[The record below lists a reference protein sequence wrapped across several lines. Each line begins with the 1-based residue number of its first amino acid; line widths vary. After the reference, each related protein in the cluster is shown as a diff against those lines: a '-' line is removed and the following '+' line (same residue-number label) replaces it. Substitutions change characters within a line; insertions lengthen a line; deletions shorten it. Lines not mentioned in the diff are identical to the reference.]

1 MFKLYS
7 GLALFI
13 TLSSLTLSAKEIH
26 EIFHEIK
33 HNVVVIKTNEKKS
46 TPTRE
51 RLMATY
57 KGMGSGVIISG
68 DGKVV
73 TASHVVQTANEI
85 TIELLNGQK
94 SPAYVVSSNTQADV
108 ALLQMEYLPRVPSV
122 AELGDS
128 DEVNIGEEI
137 FIVGAPYG
145 ATHTLTVGHI
155 SARRIPNRI
164 SGYMVDLEYLQTDA
178 AVNMGNSGG
187 PMFNTQGE
195 VIGIVSYLL
204 SNSGGFEGIGFAV
217 TLNLVSDLLLKSKS
231 FWSGAESY
239 RLQGEL
245 AQALNVPQSKALLIQ
260 RVADDSPASRMGLRP
275 GTLRSIID
283 GEELL
288 IGGDIV
294 LEVMGLKV
302 DEINMTAIV
311 EKLNTLEAGGEIFVT
326 VLRNGQKKELSTI
339 KKVDMIE

>member
-26 EIFHEIK
+26 EIK
-33 HNVVVIKTNEKKS
+33 HTVVVIKTNEKKS